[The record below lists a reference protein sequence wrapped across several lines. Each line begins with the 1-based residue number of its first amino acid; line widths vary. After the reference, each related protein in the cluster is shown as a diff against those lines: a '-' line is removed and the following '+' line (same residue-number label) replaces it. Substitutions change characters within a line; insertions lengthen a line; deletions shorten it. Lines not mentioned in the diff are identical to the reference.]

1 MAIADPEESLE
12 PYLDRLNNLSRTM
25 SEAEDLPNMGWPTYG
40 ALFSSLRH
48 IVVIVDD
55 VASAQSAR

>member
-1 MAIADPEESLE
+1 
-12 PYLDRLNNLSRTM
+12 
-25 SEAEDLPNMGWPTYG
+25 MGWPTYG
-40 ALFSSLRH
+40 ALISSLRH